1 LLLAEKLT
9 NNQNYM
15 KSTLLKTFVTI
26 ALTVVISL
34 TAKGQNKKEIKIQKE
49 IDSLFNVF
57 KNDPSAFK
65 KAEYMLEKSKSIQYN
80 NGILASYLTLIY
92 KNSDASTKD
101 SFIKYCNKF
110 ELLEKLHP
118 NPLMNVYFL
127 SYKGQGLEVDWG
139 LPEEGLKYYLEA
151 YELVKKINPDD
162 NLKINVIRR
171 IANSYKQKKEY
182 NKALKLLL
190 EQIKDTGKLSYHV
203 KRHYLLAIA
212 NTYQVKEMPEKSNQF
227 INILL
232 KLTLKNKD
240 PEWYLRGKIEIFAN
254 LILMKNYKNAIDSCL
269 VVQKK
274 LLHNN
279 SAAYRDIKQNNTE
292 YLSSAY
298 QDIGDYQKAILYLKE
313 VIRSGEGISDNGVY
327 IYDNLINCYEK
338 SNDLKQAM
346 DIYKKKNIV
355 IDTARARERKAFVD
369 YYDNQVKTINI
380 REAAEN
386 IILKNKVIVAENK
399 RQKLY
404 ISILLVSLLTAG
416 LLVVLFI
423 LGKKYKV
430 TKDKVAVLKKNEVN
444 ILKNHI
450 KVRENELSAMLLSEA
465 KKTEKLDQIK
475 TTLSEAV
482 KNNDR
487 EQINVAQK
495 SLNQY
500 LKSSEEFGIFSE
512 RLESQYPGIVHQ
524 LKGSHPELSQ
534 NDMRHCLLVKLGLS
548 LKESASLL
556 NVTPGTVKNSRN
568 RVIRKLDLPED
579 INFKQYLDQVH
590 ENAIN

>member
-1 LLLAEKLT
+1 MKLT
-9 NNQNYM
+9 LS
-15 KSTLLKTFVTI
+15 KTLKIVI
-26 ALTVVISL
+26 LTGIVNL
-34 TAKGQNKKEIKIQKE
+34 NLQAQNKENISIQKE

-57 KNDPSAFK
+57 INDPSAFK
-65 KAEYMLEKSKSIQYN
+65 KAEYMLEKSNSIQYN

-92 KNSDASTKD
+92 KDSNVKN
-101 SFIKYCNKF
+101 SFIQYCNKF

-118 NPLMNVYFL
+118 NPLMKVYFL
-127 SYKGQGLEVDWG
+127 SYKGQGLEIDWG
-139 LPEEGLKYYLEA
+139 LPEEGLKYYFEA
-151 YELVKKINPDD
+151 YELVKKINPDA

-171 IANSYKQKKEY
+171 IASSYNKKNEK

-212 NTYQVKEMPEKSNQF
+212 NTYQEEGMLQKSNQF

-232 KLTLKNKD
+232 KLALKNKD

-254 LILMKNYKNAIDSCL
+254 FIFMKNYKKAIDSCL

-292 YLSSAY
+292 YLASAY
-298 QDIGDYQKAILYLKE
+298 QDIGDYKKAILYLKE
-313 VIRSGEGISDNGVY
+313 VFRNGGGISDNGAY
-327 IYDNLINCYEK
+327 LYDNLINCYEK

-346 DIYKKKNIV
+346 DIYKKKNILM
-355 IDTARARERKAFVD
+355 DTARARERKAFVD

-386 IILKNKVIVAENK
+386 VILKNKVIVAENK

-404 ISILLVSLLTAG
+404 ISILLISLLTAG
-416 LLVVLFI
+416 LFVALFI

-430 TKDKVAVLKKNEVN
+430 TKEKVDVLKKNEVK

-450 KVRENELSAMLLSEA
+450 KVRENELSAILISEA
-465 KKTEKLDQIK
+465 KKTEQLDQIK
-475 TTLSEAV
+475 ETLAEAI

-524 LKGSHPELSQ
+524 LKESHPELSQ
-534 NDMRHCLLVKLGLS
+534 NDIRHCLLVKLGLS

-568 RVIRKLDLPED
+568 RVIRKLELPED
-579 INFKQYLDQVH
+579 VNFKQYLDQIEKDVIVM
-590 ENAIN
+590 N

>member
-1 LLLAEKLT
+1 MKLT
-9 NNQNYM
+9 LS
-15 KSTLLKTFVTI
+15 KTLKIVI
-26 ALTVVISL
+26 LTGIVNL
-34 TAKGQNKKEIKIQKE
+34 NLQAQNKETISIQKE

-57 KNDPSAFK
+57 INDPSAFK
-65 KAEYMLEKSKSIQYN
+65 KAEYMLEKSNSIQYN

-92 KNSDASTKD
+92 KDSNVKN
-101 SFIKYCNKF
+101 SFIQYCNKF

-118 NPLMNVYFL
+118 NPLMKVYFL
-127 SYKGQGLEVDWG
+127 SYKGQGLEIDWG
-139 LPEEGLKYYLEA
+139 LPEEGLKYYFEA
-151 YELVKKINPDD
+151 YELVKKIKPDA

-171 IANSYKQKKEY
+171 IASSYNKKNEK

-212 NTYQVKEMPEKSNQF
+212 NTYQEEGMLQKSNQF

-232 KLTLKNKD
+232 KLALKNKD

-254 LILMKNYKNAIDSCL
+254 FIFMKNYKKAIDSCL

-292 YLSSAY
+292 YLASAY
-298 QDIGDYQKAILYLKE
+298 QDIGDYKKAILYLKE
-313 VIRSGEGISDNGVY
+313 VFRNGGGISDNGAY
-327 IYDNLINCYEK
+327 LYDNLINCYEK

-346 DIYKKKNIV
+346 DIYKKKNILM
-355 IDTARARERKAFVD
+355 DTARARERKAFVD

-386 IILKNKVIVAENK
+386 VILKNKVIVAENK

-404 ISILLVSLLTAG
+404 ISILLISLLTAG
-416 LLVVLFI
+416 LFVALFI
-423 LGKKYKV
+423 IGKKYKV
-430 TKDKVAVLKKNEVN
+430 TKEKVDVLKKNEVK

-450 KVRENELSAMLLSEA
+450 KVRENELSAILISEA
-465 KKTEKLDQIK
+465 KKTEQLDQIK
-475 TTLSEAV
+475 ETLAEAI

-524 LKGSHPELSQ
+524 LKESHPELSQ
-534 NDMRHCLLVKLGLS
+534 NDIRHCLLIKLGLS
-548 LKESASLL
+548 LKESAALL
-556 NVTPGTVKNSRN
+556 NVTTGTVKNSRN
-568 RVIRKLDLPED
+568 RVIRKLELPED
-579 INFKQYLDQVH
+579 VNFKQYLDKIEAD
-590 ENAIN
+590 ENEVA

>member
-1 LLLAEKLT
+1 MKLT
-9 NNQNYM
+9 LS
-15 KSTLLKTFVTI
+15 KTLKIVI
-26 ALTVVISL
+26 LTGIVNL
-34 TAKGQNKKEIKIQKE
+34 NLQAQNKETISIQKE

-57 KNDPSAFK
+57 INDPSAFK
-65 KAEYMLEKSKSIQYN
+65 KAEYMLEKSNSIQYN

-92 KNSDASTKD
+92 KDSNVKN
-101 SFIKYCNKF
+101 SFIQYCNKF

-118 NPLMNVYFL
+118 NPLMKVYFL
-127 SYKGQGLEVDWG
+127 SYKGQGLEIDWG
-139 LPEEGLKYYLEA
+139 LPEEGLKYYFEA
-151 YELVKKINPDD
+151 YELVKKIKPDA

-171 IANSYKQKKEY
+171 IASSYNKKNEK

-212 NTYQVKEMPEKSNQF
+212 NTYQEEGMLQKSNQF

-232 KLTLKNKD
+232 KLALKNKD

-254 LILMKNYKNAIDSCL
+254 FIFMKNYKKAIDSCL

-292 YLSSAY
+292 YLASAY
-298 QDIGDYQKAILYLKE
+298 QDIGDYKKAILYLKE
-313 VIRSGEGISDNGVY
+313 VFRNGGGISDNGTY
-327 IYDNLINCYEK
+327 LYDNLINCYEK

-346 DIYKKKNIV
+346 DIYKKKNILM
-355 IDTARARERKAFVD
+355 DTARARERKAFVD

-386 IILKNKVIVAENK
+386 VILKNKVIVAENK

-404 ISILLVSLLTAG
+404 ISILLISLLTAG
-416 LLVVLFI
+416 LFVALFI
-423 LGKKYKV
+423 IGKKYKV
-430 TKDKVAVLKKNEVN
+430 TKEKVDVLKKNEVK

-450 KVRENELSAMLLSEA
+450 KVRENELSAILISEA
-465 KKTEKLDQIK
+465 KKTEQLDQIK
-475 TTLSEAV
+475 ETLAEAI

-524 LKGSHPELSQ
+524 LKESHPELSQ
-534 NDMRHCLLVKLGLS
+534 NDIRHCLLIKLGLS
-548 LKESASLL
+548 LKESAALL
-556 NVTPGTVKNSRN
+556 NVTTGTVKNSRN
-568 RVIRKLDLPED
+568 RVIRKLELPED
-579 INFKQYLDQVH
+579 VNFKQYLDKIEAD
-590 ENAIN
+590 ENEVA